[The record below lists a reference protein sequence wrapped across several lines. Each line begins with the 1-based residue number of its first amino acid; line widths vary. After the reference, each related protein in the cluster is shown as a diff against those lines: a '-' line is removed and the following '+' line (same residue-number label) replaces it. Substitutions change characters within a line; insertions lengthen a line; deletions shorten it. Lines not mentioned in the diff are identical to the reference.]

1 MRTREEVQEEQRKA
15 DARVQR
21 WNESVAKVQALAAR
35 WQQEELARLPNKVLL
50 HPVNE
55 ESWLVGQRMSHL
67 VWYTIRMIIKT
78 DMTEETLKPLF
89 DLDGTLIKEMRESNR
104 LFDFTNPAAILNLE
118 ESDLTPLGKLV
129 RDSGKHVDILTA
141 RGNDGAWFIRV
152 ALEKLNFN
160 VGRVITVGIDV
171 NEPADWA
178 KVSSKRVVE
187 RKQRIVKWVMRK
199 LVDNDPRNLDGLG
212 ELGELVTQDQKEF

>member
-1 MRTREEVQEEQRKA
+1 
-15 DARVQR
+15 
-21 WNESVAKVQALAAR
+21 
-35 WQQEELARLPNKVLL
+35 
-50 HPVNE
+50 
-55 ESWLVGQRMSHL
+55 
-67 VWYTIRMIIKT
+67 
-78 DMTEETLKPLF
+78 MTEETLKPLF

>member
-1 MRTREEVQEEQRKA
+1 
-15 DARVQR
+15 
-21 WNESVAKVQALAAR
+21 
-35 WQQEELARLPNKVLL
+35 
-50 HPVNE
+50 
-55 ESWLVGQRMSHL
+55 
-67 VWYTIRMIIKT
+67 MIIKN
-78 DMTEETLKPLF
+78 DMTEETLQPLF
-89 DLDGTLIKEMRESNR
+89 DLDGTLIKEVRGSKR
-104 LFDFTNPAAILNLE
+104 LFDFTNPSAILNLE

-141 RGNDGAWFIRV
+141 RGNDSAWFIRV

-160 VGRVITVGIDV
+160 VGRVITVGVDV

-178 KVSSKRVVE
+178 KVSSKRIVE

-212 ELGELVTQDQKEF
+212 DLGELVSEDQKEFN

>member
-1 MRTREEVQEEQRKA
+1 
-15 DARVQR
+15 
-21 WNESVAKVQALAAR
+21 
-35 WQQEELARLPNKVLL
+35 
-50 HPVNE
+50 
-55 ESWLVGQRMSHL
+55 
-67 VWYTIRMIIKT
+67 
-78 DMTEETLKPLF
+78 MTEETLQPLF
-89 DLDGTLIKEMRESNR
+89 DLDGTLIKEVRGSKR
-104 LFDFTNPAAILNLE
+104 LFDFTNPSAILNLE

-141 RGNDGAWFIRV
+141 RGNDSAWFIRM

-160 VGRVITVGIDV
+160 VGRVITVGVDV

-212 ELGELVTQDQKEF
+212 ELGELVSEDQKEF

>member
-1 MRTREEVQEEQRKA
+1 
-15 DARVQR
+15 
-21 WNESVAKVQALAAR
+21 
-35 WQQEELARLPNKVLL
+35 
-50 HPVNE
+50 
-55 ESWLVGQRMSHL
+55 
-67 VWYTIRMIIKT
+67 
-78 DMTEETLKPLF
+78 MTEETLQPLF
-89 DLDGTLIKEMRESNR
+89 DLDGTLIKEVRGSKR
-104 LFDFTNPAAILNLE
+104 LFDFTNPSAILNLE

-141 RGNDGAWFIRV
+141 RGNDSAWFIRM

-160 VGRVITVGIDV
+160 VGRVITVGVDV

-212 ELGELVTQDQKEF
+212 DLGELVSEDQKEF